1 MLGAILTTRRPQR
14 TTTPFTEPTQQ
25 IDNQSQ
31 WIIVIAISVVLIC
44 VFVSCLVRSVC
55 SDSRKRNSVNDRQR
69 YIAQQHGQH
78 IFNISGRVP
87 EQHHCTPDAYLT
99 VEHINV
105 TNQMNKPSCYND
117 EPPSYEDAIKMV
129 QGGTAHAPATQQ
141 PHSAAAIPAVHR
153 LSV

>member
-1 MLGAILTTRRPQR
+1 MFVFWAIVAFLVLLLLYGCMQDKIKTRERYL
-14 TTTPFTEPTQQ
+14 EYEA
-25 IDNQSQ
+25 IDGY
-31 WIIVIAISVVLIC
+31 IVV
-44 VFVSCLVRSVC
+44 
-55 SDSRKRNSVNDRQR
+55 
-69 YIAQQHGQH
+69 AQQHGQH

>member
-1 MLGAILTTRRPQR
+1 MVGALA
-14 TTTPFTEPTQQ
+14 
-25 IDNQSQ
+25 
-31 WIIVIAISVVLIC
+31 VGLISGC
-44 VFVSCLVRSVC
+44 VYVTCHVCLFGC
-55 SDSRKRNSVNDRQR
+55 HHWKGQKKLK
-69 YIAQQHGQH
+69 AQQHGQH

>member
-1 MLGAILTTRRPQR
+1 MDTAGYVYLATVGFTVFILGIVLRTSCKGQKKVTRRQH
-14 TTTPFTEPTQQ
+14 
-25 IDNQSQ
+25 
-31 WIIVIAISVVLIC
+31 
-44 VFVSCLVRSVC
+44 
-55 SDSRKRNSVNDRQR
+55 RNSGQTLD
-69 YIAQQHGQH
+69 IDTTQQHGQH

>member
-1 MLGAILTTRRPQR
+1 MMLHRGDELGLIFFLMLVILLV
-14 TTTPFTEPTQQ
+14 
-25 IDNQSQ
+25 
-31 WIIVIAISVVLIC
+31 IVIRQFLQ
-44 VFVSCLVRSVC
+44 FK
-55 SDSRKRNSVNDRQR
+55 KRQMRMIIDQQARNE
-69 YIAQQHGQH
+69 AQQHGQH

>member
-1 MLGAILTTRRPQR
+1 MVLLFWFIFWLLVVFLMYVYIQWRLKAVGRHAPYFRITR
-14 TTTPFTEPTQQ
+14 F
-25 IDNQSQ
+25 
-31 WIIVIAISVVLIC
+31 AVLP
-44 VFVSCLVRSVC
+44 
-55 SDSRKRNSVNDRQR
+55 
-69 YIAQQHGQH
+69 QQHGQH

>member
-1 MLGAILTTRRPQR
+1 MSSSSEIFVLSVFFFIIMVILYGCC
-14 TTTPFTEPTQQ
+14 
-25 IDNQSQ
+25 QSRIKFQ
-31 WIIVIAISVVLIC
+31 EGILCAQYTFSGLPVHG
-44 VFVSCLVRSVC
+44 
-55 SDSRKRNSVNDRQR
+55 N
-69 YIAQQHGQH
+69 YTYPQQHGQH